1 MIKIIK
7 EGTRKIAKCP
17 NCGCEFSY
25 EREDIEKD
33 GLLANNSVFIGKAW
47 VVCPQCGKEIVLE
60 TPRSKEID

>member
-25 EREDIEKD
+25 EREDVLRDPI
-33 GLLANNSVFIGKAW
+33 W
-47 VVCPQCGKEIVLE
+47 VENHVKCPQCNEVVTVMVERG
-60 TPRSKEID
+60 

>member
-25 EREDIEKD
+25 EREDLFMDPI
-33 GLLANNSVFIGKAW
+33 LLSNHVN
-47 VVCPQCGKEIVLE
+47 CPQCNEDITVMVERGIVFDE
-60 TPRSKEID
+60 

>member
-25 EREDIEKD
+25 EKED
-33 GLLANNSVFIGKAW
+33 LLRDSIW
-47 VVCPQCGKEIVLE
+47 VENHVNCPQCNEAVTLMTERG
-60 TPRSKEID
+60 

>member
-25 EREDIEKD
+25 EKEDVLIDPFFTRE
-33 GLLANNSVFIGKAW
+33 NNVK
-47 VVCPQCGKEIVLE
+47 CPQCNEAVTVMAERG
-60 TPRSKEID
+60 